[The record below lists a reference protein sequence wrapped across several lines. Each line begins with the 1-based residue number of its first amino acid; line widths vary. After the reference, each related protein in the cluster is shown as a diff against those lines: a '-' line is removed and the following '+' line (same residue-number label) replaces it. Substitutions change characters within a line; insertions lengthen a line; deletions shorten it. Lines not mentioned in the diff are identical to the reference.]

1 MSKIMDEI
9 GLKIWETSLIP
20 TKIALEI
27 EAKKDKKRE
36 QQIIKEKE
44 QKKIKEAEEKQCQ
57 INENLRKLQE
67 IEKAR
72 KLQEQKEDETKKFQ
86 ELNDRKKRIES
97 LAKIWA
103 TKPISSEDI
112 VGFRKVTI
120 VVDKYEELVLGILP
134 TGIELKTEKK
144 YMELIEVIDQKG
156 YSRYLYDKDNKCSNL
171 QKWYTLSR
179 FIYTPDN
186 IDEIV
191 TALELIIPRFNDIKF
206 YLNLAAPEVNLA
218 YKNKKDFVVADRYE
232 LYKKEIKFIAVD
244 ELPRL
249 KQRVFKKFFQTYEFW
264 TKVNSA
270 HIFEREPYE
279 FWKKKYKEMDEAIEK
294 EFNRREEIVK
304 AKENEK
310 IIQYG
315 KEGEK
320 KVEYALKWLPKEY
333 AVVDKGED
341 GIQLQCLA
349 ISDEKQEIDHIVISS
364 KGVFLIETK
373 NYAGKIIIDAN
384 GNWIREKE
392 DGKQRGIPNPVQQ
405 LGRHHLIVQEILGIE
420 DVFDVIC
427 IANEGSVIEGIENCP
442 IAIVKFDMLAF
453 YIQQYENNS
462 GNVYSLDD
470 IEKIKE
476 KIDNHRIK

>member
-1 MSKIMDEI
+1 MSKILDKI
-9 GLKIWETSLIP
+9 GYKIWEASFIP
-20 TKIALEI
+20 SQIALEI
-27 EAKKDKKRE
+27 EAKKDNKRE
-36 QQIIKEKE
+36 QKIIKEKE
-44 QKKIKEAEEKQCQ
+44 KKQKKIKEAEEKQRQ
-57 INENLRKLQE
+57 VNENLRKLQE

-72 KLQEQKEDETKKFQ
+72 KLQEQKEEEIKKLQ
-86 ELNDRKKRIES
+86 EQKDRKKRIES

-103 TKPISSEDI
+103 TEPISSEDI

-120 VVDKYEELVLGILP
+120 VVDGYNEIWKKIR
-134 TGIELKTEKK
+134 KK
-144 YMELIEVIDQKG
+144 YMELIEVINQKG
-156 YSRYLYDKDNKCSNL
+156 YSRYLYDKDNELRNL
-171 QKWYTLSR
+171 RKWYTFSM
-179 FIYTPDN
+179 FDYTPDN
-186 IDEIV
+186 IDEV
-191 TALELIIPRFNDIKF
+191 VDALEIIIPRFADVE
-206 YLNLAAPEVNLA
+206 YYVDLEVPPVNPI
-218 YKNKKDFVVADRYE
+218 YGDKKDFEVTYRYKLCKQE
-232 LYKKEIKFIAVD
+232 KNFIITD
-244 ELPRL
+244 ELPCL
-249 KQRVFKKFFQTYEFW
+249 EQNVLKKFVQAYEFW
-264 TKVNSA
+264 TQVNSA
-270 HIFEREPYE
+270 HIFEREPYD
-279 FWKKKYKEMDEAIEK
+279 FWNKKYKKIGNSLEK
-294 EFNRREEIVK
+294 ELNRRKEIVK

-333 AVVDKGED
+333 VVIDKGED
-341 GIQLQCLA
+341 GIQVQCPS
-349 ISDEKQEIDHIVISS
+349 ITNEKQEIDHIVISS

-373 NYAGKIIIDAN
+373 NYAGKIIIDVN

-427 IANEGSVIEGIENCP
+427 IANEGSVIEGVENCP

-470 IEKIKE
+470 IEKMKG

>member
-44 QKKIKEAEEKQCQ
+44 KEQKKIKEAEEKQRQ
-57 INENLRKLQE
+57 TDEKLRKRQKE
-67 IEKAR
+67 EEAK
-72 KLQEQKEDETKKFQ
+72 KLQEQK
-86 ELNDRKKRIES
+86 DRKKRIES
-97 LAKIWA
+97 LDKVLA
-103 TKPISSEDI
+103 TEPISSLNI
-112 VGFRKVTI
+112 VGFRKIKVI
-120 VVDKYEELVLGILP
+120 DKYTP
-134 TGIELKTEKK
+134 
-144 YMELIEVIDQKG
+144 YMSLIEVVNPKG
-156 YSRYLYDKDNKCSNL
+156 HVCWIYEDRDKYRKLNNWYD
-171 QKWYTLSR
+171 LSY
-179 FIYTPDN
+179 FMYTPDKIHEI
-186 IDEIV
+186 IDS
-191 TALELIIPRFNDIKF
+191 LGLIIPRFEDVAHCI
-206 YLNLAAPEVNLA
+206 NLSALEVSTGFE
-218 YKNKKDFVVADRYE
+218 YIHK
-232 LYKKEIKFIAVD
+232 
-244 ELPRL
+244 
-249 KQRVFKKFFQTYEFW
+249 RVFNISDKYKLKDNSENLITLDEIVTLQQNAFKRFIQVHEFW
-264 TKVNSA
+264 TQVNSA
-270 HIFEREPYE
+270 HIFEREPYA
-279 FWKKKYKEMDEAIEK
+279 FWKKKYKEMDEALEK
-294 EFNRREEIVK
+294 ELNRRAEIVK

-333 AVVDKGED
+333 AVIDRGED

-349 ISDEKQEIDHIVISS
+349 VSNEKQEIDHIVISS

-427 IANEGSVIEGIENCP
+427 IANEGSVIEGVENCP

-470 IEKIKE
+470 IEKMKE